1 MSKKLLA
8 KTLKYYMVFSITMLI
23 IAGIAFYFFGTL
35 LYVNNADRE
44 LLILKKE
51 FVSLS
56 LPALKPDKIAAWN
69 EFNRDLKIRDNDKQ
83 LAGDIFFYHSY
94 YNCLSETYER
104 YRVLHSPVS
113 IQGKN
118 YIFSAKINLI
128 KDEALIIGIVR
139 LFAIIGFLLLT
150 GLFLITR
157 FLSIRLWKPF
167 YTTLQQM
174 ERFEIDKVIK
184 PELPNVDIE
193 EFERL
198 NAAISRLMDKNTS
211 IYASQSEFIENAS
224 HELQT
229 PLAIFK
235 GMLQTLQQRDDIT
248 KGQFEIL
255 ENINVAACRLGKI
268 NKNLLLL
275 SRLESRQFDI
285 TQGMTVNA
293 VVEHQL
299 PFFTEQAQARNLVI
313 RYTSQAVLYVS
324 ANGVLLEIVINNL
337 FNNAIRHNNRE
348 GEINIVVKEDSL
360 CFSNSSGSG
369 PLDEV
374 RLFNRFTKASTS
386 SQGSGLGLAIIS
398 RIATLNG
405 WRFSY
410 RFEEKQHFF
419 RVDF

>member
-1 MSKKLLA
+1 
-8 KTLKYYMVFSITMLI
+8 
-23 IAGIAFYFFGTL
+23 
-35 LYVNNADRE
+35 
-44 LLILKKE
+44 
-51 FVSLS
+51 
-56 LPALKPDKIAAWN
+56 
-69 EFNRDLKIRDNDKQ
+69 
-83 LAGDIFFYHSY
+83 
-94 YNCLSETYER
+94 
-104 YRVLHSPVS
+104 
-113 IQGKN
+113 
-118 YIFSAKINLI
+118 
-128 KDEALIIGIVR
+128 
-139 LFAIIGFLLLT
+139 
-150 GLFLITR
+150 
-157 FLSIRLWKPF
+157 
-167 YTTLQQM
+167 M